1 MNKRAYYL
9 SILLLI
15 SFNIMIIYF
24 FINFGMDII
33 SIIISFLFFLIL
45 IFFTFGLKK
54 YKIMI
59 TVSIF
64 CQKFL
69 KNIEF

>member
-1 MNKRAYYL
+1 
-9 SILLLI
+9 
-15 SFNIMIIYF
+15 MIIYF